1 MYIDKNNKRNYVH
14 FLFCKY
20 NKKNKIKTKSL
31 KNNIK
36 KLNVH
41 FFIVI
46 KLKNFLIKNNKKN
59 NKKNYK
65 KNWNYTIC
73 IYIEK

>member
-1 MYIDKNNKRNYVH
+1 MPSKKKYMYIDKNNKKNYVH

-20 NKKNKIKTKSL
+20 NKKNIIKTKSL

-46 KLKNFLIKNNKKN
+46 KLKNFLIKNNKKITEKN
-59 NKKNYK
+59 NKKN
-65 KNWNYTIC
+65 
-73 IYIEK
+73 

>member
-1 MYIDKNNKRNYVH
+1 MYIDKNNKKKYVH

-20 NKKNKIKTKSL
+20 NKKNIIKTKSL

-46 KLKNFLIKNNKKN
+46 KLKNFLIKNNKKITEKN
-59 NKKNYK
+59 NK

>member
-1 MYIDKNNKRNYVH
+1 MRKIMYTFYFVNIT
-14 FLFCKY
+14 
-20 NKKNKIKTKSL
+20 KKNIIKTKSL

-46 KLKNFLIKNNKKN
+46 KLKNFLIKNNKKITE
-59 NKKNYK
+59 KNYK
-65 KNWNYTIC
+65 KN
-73 IYIEK
+73 